1 MGIILPSFVPEGLG
15 RTLPLIAGL
24 AVCTG
29 CEFSPVPAEFGTHPA
44 THALRASASPVRVRA
59 DWNDLDAAVQVAA
72 GQCEMAWLSST
83 PSEPIK
89 NAAQSITQRRFE
101 LVTIEDWPVEV
112 IARHHGSTDQ
122 PGLLGP
128 DPVEIEL
135 IVRVEAAGPNE
146 GATSSTVQAKAR
158 RLENLL
164 RRALVQ
170 RLTDLREREWAPLR
184 PISP

>member
-1 MGIILPSFVPEGLG
+1 
-15 RTLPLIAGL
+15 LIAGL
-24 AVCTG
+24 AVCTS
-29 CEFSPVPAEFGTHPA
+29 CEVSPVPADLGTHPA
-44 THALRASASPVRVRA
+44 TNAVRASASPVRVRA

-83 PSEPIK
+83 PSEPIELHGQP
-89 NAAQSITQRRFE
+89 ATQRRFE

-112 IARHHGSTDQ
+112 VARHHGSADQ

-135 IVRVEAAGPNE
+135 IVHVEAARPTDE
-146 GATSSTVQAKAR
+146 SATSSTVQAKAR
-158 RLENLL
+158 RLEDLL
-164 RRALVQ
+164 RRAMVQ

-184 PISP
+184 PIGP